1 MDAQSD
7 FLVRTCTGYFK
18 LSLCSHYQVVV
29 VLLPLSASTVGLD
42 NANSLF
48 PPSKLGS
55 YQESLCRT
63 TTGAVKAYVTAE
75 FAAELFPRSEKFIV
89 GLNSSG
95 DENSPNDRPD
105 IYINGRL
112 CYGTKYSFFIRA
124 FPVSI
129 L

>member
-1 MDAQSD
+1 M
-7 FLVRTCTGYFK
+7 
-18 LSLCSHYQVVV
+18 
-29 VLLPLSASTVGLD
+29 PLSASIAGLD
-42 NANSLF
+42 NANSRF

-55 YQESLCRT
+55 YQESLCGM

-75 FAAELFPRSEKFIV
+75 FAAEQFPRSGQFIV

-105 IYINGRL
+105 IYVNGRL

-129 L
+129 M